1 MKLINKIALKN
12 IGLFKVLD
20 TVKEVAYKLNLPE
33 VYLKLYLV
41 FNISLLELFIPKKGQ
56 DLDSYLI
63 SSDYLELRSEDKD

>member
-1 MKLINKIALKN
+1 MAPKN

-20 TVKEVAYKLNLPE
+20 TVGKAAYKLGLPK

-41 FNISLLELFIPKKGQ
+41 FNVSLLELFMPRKGQ

-63 SSDYLELRSEDKD
+63 SSNYPELRSKDKD

>member
-1 MKLINKIALKN
+1 MALKN

-20 TVKEVAYKLNLPE
+20 TIKKAAYKLSLPE

-41 FNISLLELFIPKKGQ
+41 FNVSLLELFVPRKEQ

-63 SSDYLELRSEDKD
+63 GSNYPELRSKDKD

>member
-1 MKLINKIALKN
+1 MAPKS

-20 TVKEVAYKLNLPE
+20 TVRKTAYKLSLPK

-41 FNISLLELFIPKKGQ
+41 FNISLLELFMPRKEQ

-63 SSDYLELRSEDKD
+63 SSNYPELRSKDKD